1 MERSAFLLT
10 EPSSRTNT
18 RDMLEHGDEEDA
30 EDIRR
35 VLAGDA
41 SAYARL
47 VARHARR
54 LHDLA
59 RRMLR
64 DGHEAEDIVQH
75 AFLNA
80 YNALP
85 RFDLQ
90 RPFRHWLLRITS
102 NLCRNRLA
110 ARKVRRKELAARGTG
125 ELLPTVPDR
134 STPRPEATWT
144 PTVAQAIE
152 SLPEKYRLAVVLRYQ
167 HDCSLET
174 ISGITG
180 VAVATVKTHLH
191 RGRAALARLLA
202 ASETE
207 RAEDGTNP
215 GR

>member
-1 MERSAFLLT
+1 
-10 EPSSRTNT
+10 
-18 RDMLEHGDEEDA
+18 MLERHDEEDA

-35 VLAGDA
+35 VLAGDP
-41 SAYARL
+41 SAYAGL

-80 YNALP
+80 YKALP

-110 ARKVRRKELAARGTG
+110 ARKVRRKELAARGTD

-134 STPRPEATWT
+134 SADDPPPGWSAH
-144 PTVAQAIE
+144 VAEAIE
-152 SLPEKYRLAVVLRYQ
+152 QLPEHYRLAVVLRYQ
-167 HDCSLET
+167 HDCTLEE
-174 ISGITG
+174 ISAITG
-180 VAVATVKTHLH
+180 IPVATVKTHLH
-191 RGRAALARLLA
+191 RGRAALAKFLQPP
-202 ASETE
+202 ETGQ
-207 RAEDGTNP
+207 ATGGTEG